1 MDTCEFF
8 MSLGYNKLNKVN
20 GRVLSYLDCILSYS
34 SPASKFFALSD
45 LGKSLGI
52 ALLASLNYYLFGFTR
67 NEIAL
72 SYLPPEAENLTSFTT
87 IG

>member
-1 MDTCEFF
+1 

-52 ALLASLNYYLFGFTR
+52 ALLASLNYYLFGCTR